1 MSTSANTTTTTTK
14 ATENDNIIF
23 FEATLVS
30 AYQKSQATDTGK
42 VSKNKLN
49 MTTDDKVLWGKLE
62 KVYENTP
69 KKYIPE
75 WFKNRDE
82 KNMVSLKSSYDIHVK
97 IDDTGEKFT
106 FDEFVDRGLIRGA
119 KIKVKANIK
128 DYCIYPSA
136 FVVYEDGEP
145 YDAFEGF

>member
-1 MSTSANTTTTTTK
+1 MSTSTNTTTTVY
-14 ATENDNIIF
+14 ENDNIIF
-23 FEATLVS
+23 FNATLIS

-49 MTTDDKVLWGKLE
+49 VSTDDNALWEKLA

-69 KKYIPE
+69 KKFIPE
-75 WFKNRDE
+75 WYKNRDD

-97 IDDTGEKFT
+97 IDDTGDKYT
-106 FDEFVDRGLIRGA
+106 FEEFVDRGLIRGA
-119 KIKVKANIK
+119 KIRVKANIK